1 LLSLG
6 REVEKSG
13 SYEIESFEDLEVALG
28 GVVAFGEI
36 DDALAGG
43 VPGGLLEKELVPQ
56 LN

>member
-1 LLSLG
+1 
-6 REVEKSG
+6 VEKSG

-43 VPGGLLEKELVPQ
+43 VPLKLTRMPQ